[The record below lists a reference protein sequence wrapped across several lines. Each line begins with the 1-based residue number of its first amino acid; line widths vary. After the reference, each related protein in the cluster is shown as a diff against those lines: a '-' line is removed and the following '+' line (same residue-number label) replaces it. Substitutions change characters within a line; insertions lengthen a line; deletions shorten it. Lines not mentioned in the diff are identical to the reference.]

1 MQDDLTGATS
11 TPADETSVR
20 ADLEAALAGWG
31 EDEGATASTEPA
43 TEAKAAGATEQAAG
57 QEKTASE
64 RARDEKGRFAPKD
77 ASQPAE
83 AQAATQA
90 AVTEQP
96 AEQQITEPA
105 AQSVEGRPPP
115 GWSVASKA
123 AWEQIPPH
131 IRADIVKREEE
142 VNNGFAKLRDYKGL
156 DQYAAMAKQSGTTL
170 ETALQNYVGMEQ
182 MLRRDPKQGLIAIAQ
197 NVGLNQQQLAQLFGA
212 APSHQTGPA
221 NGATQGDQQAT
232 GYEDDPYVQA
242 AVQAALKP
250 VTEKLGS
257 LEGYFQNLKQT
268 DQQRQLSQAQ
278 KVVDEF
284 AASDQYR
291 YYSDVE
297 ETINNLLVKGLVT
310 RTGDFRADLATAYDM
325 ACQLHPE
332 VREALINERI
342 SKTEEKRRAEA
353 EKAEADKRAK
363 AASATRA
370 AVSVRGA
377 PSGPVSAPAG
387 SKGGVRDDLAAA
399 WDAHS

>member
-1 MQDDLTGATS
+1 MSELNRDEFAEHQGTKFNIFFDQENPVEAELVEVTELRQNQVQESFSLVFLAPPDAPTLTG
-11 TPADETSVR
+11 
-20 ADLEAALAGWG
+20 
-31 EDEGATASTEPA
+31 
-43 TEAKAAGATEQAAG
+43 
-57 QEKTASE
+57 
-64 RARDEKGRFAPKD
+64 
-77 ASQPAE
+77 
-83 AQAATQA
+83 
-90 AVTEQP
+90 
-96 AEQQITEPA
+96 
-105 AQSVEGRPPP
+105 
-115 GWSVASKA
+115 
-123 AWEQIPPH
+123 
-131 IRADIVKREEE
+131 IRK
-142 VNNGFAKLRDYKGL
+142 
-156 DQYAAMAKQSGTTL
+156 
-170 ETALQNYVGMEQ
+170 ME
-182 MLRRDPKQGLIAIAQ
+182 
-197 NVGLNQQQLAQLFGA
+197 
-212 APSHQTGPA
+212 H
-221 NGATQGDQQAT
+221 
-232 GYEDDPYVQA
+232 
-242 AVQAALKP
+242 
-250 VTEKLGS
+250 EKLGS